1 MPLKRRI
8 DLSETRIE
16 TERLLIRPTGLTDLD
31 SIFGEFTDQITTYM
45 FPRPARSID
54 ETAKFIADSIEG
66 QINGTNYQVT
76 MVLRNDPTSFVGCSG
91 IHHPDSRTPEL
102 GLWVAGSYQGKGF
115 GTETI
120 TALCEWA
127 AEEVDCDYLKYPV
140 DRANTAS
147 RKIPEG
153 LGGDVED
160 EYDLITPDGR
170 TLNILE
176 YRIYPEHLNL

>member
-8 DLSETRIE
+8 DLSETRVE
-16 TERLLIRPTGLTDLD
+16 TERLLIRPTGLADLD
-31 SIFGEFTDQITTYM
+31 PIFNEFTDRVTTYM

-66 QINGTNYQVT
+66 QLNGTNYQVT
-76 MVLRNDPTSFVGCSG
+76 MVLRDDPKCFVGCSG
-91 IHHPDSRTPEL
+91 IHHPDSRTAEL
-102 GLWVAGSYQGKGF
+102 GLWVAERHQGKGF
-115 GTETI
+115 GTEAI
-120 TALCEWA
+120 SALCRWA
-127 AEEVDCDYLKYPV
+127 AQEIDCDYLKYPV
-140 DRANTAS
+140 DQANIAS

-176 YRIYPEHLNL
+176 YRIYPELLDL

>member
-31 SIFGEFTDQITTYM
+31 SIFGEFTDQITIYM

-76 MVLRNDPTSFVGCSG
+76 MVIRDDPTSFVGSSG

-102 GLWVAGSYQGKGF
+102 GLWVAGRYQGKGF

-120 TALCEWA
+120 TALCEWT
-127 AEEVDCDYLKYPV
+127 AEEVHCDYLKYPV

>member
-16 TERLLIRPTGLTDLD
+16 TERLLIRPTGLVDLD
-31 SIFGEFTDQITTYM
+31 SIFGEFTDQITIYM

-76 MVLRNDPTSFVGCSG
+76 MVIRDDPTSFVGSSG

-102 GLWVAGSYQGKGF
+102 GLWVAGRYQGKGF

-120 TALCEWA
+120 TALCEWT
-127 AEEVDCDYLKYPV
+127 AEEVHCDYLKYPV

-176 YRIYPEHLNL
+176 YRIYPEQLDL

>member
-8 DLSETRIE
+8 DLSETRVE
-16 TERLLIRPTGLTDLD
+16 TERLLIRPTGLADLD
-31 SIFGEFTDQITTYM
+31 PIFNEFTDRVTTYM

-66 QINGTNYQVT
+66 QLNGTNYQVT
-76 MVLRNDPTSFVGCSG
+76 MVLRDDPKCFVGCSG

-102 GLWVAGSYQGKGF
+102 GLWVAERHQGKGF
-115 GTETI
+115 GTEAI
-120 TALCEWA
+120 SALCRWA
-127 AEEVDCDYLKYPV
+127 AQEIDCDYLQYQV
-140 DRANTAS
+140 DQANIAS

-176 YRIYPEHLNL
+176 YRIYQELLDL

>member
-16 TERLLIRPTGLTDLD
+16 TERLLIRPTGLVDLD
-31 SIFGEFTDQITTYM
+31 SIFGEFTDQITIYM

-76 MVLRNDPTSFVGCSG
+76 MVIRDDPTSFVGSSG

-102 GLWVAGSYQGKGF
+102 GLWVAGRYQGKGF

-127 AEEVDCDYLKYPV
+127 AEEVHCDYLKYPV

-176 YRIYPEHLNL
+176 YRIYPEQLDL